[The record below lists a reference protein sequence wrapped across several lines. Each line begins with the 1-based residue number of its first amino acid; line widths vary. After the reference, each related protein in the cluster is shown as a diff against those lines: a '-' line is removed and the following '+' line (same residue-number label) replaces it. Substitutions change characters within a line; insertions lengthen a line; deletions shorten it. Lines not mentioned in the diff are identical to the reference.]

1 MHIKDTRTKKIRLKN
16 LIEGD
21 VFQFETQYDN
31 NFIYIVTQ
39 KNTIV
44 NLVSGWE
51 CNIDS
56 TNAHLGVTKLNV
68 ELVIN
73 D

>member
-1 MHIKDTRTKKIRLKN
+1 MHIKDMRVRRTRLDELN
-16 LIEGD
+16 EGD
-21 VFQFETQYDN
+21 VFQYETQHDN

-44 NLVSGWE
+44 NLISGWE
-51 CNIDS
+51 CPIDH
-56 TNAHLGVTKLNV
+56 NNKHLAVTKLNV
-68 ELVIN
+68 ELIIK

>member
-44 NLVSGWE
+44 NLVNGWE

>member
-1 MHIKDTRTKKIRLKN
+1 MHIKDMRTKKIRLEE

-21 VFQFETQYDN
+21 VFQYETQYDN
-31 NFIYIVTQ
+31 SFIYIVTQ

-44 NLVSGWE
+44 NLTNGWE
-51 CNIDS
+51 CPIDHS
-56 TNAHLGVTKLNV
+56 NKHLAVTRLNV
-68 ELVIN
+68 ELVIK

>member
-1 MHIKDTRTKKIRLKN
+1 MHIKDMRTKKTRLEE

-21 VFQFETQYDN
+21 VFQYETQYDS

-44 NLVSGWE
+44 NLVNGWE
-51 CNIDS
+51 CPIGN
-56 TNAHLGVTKLNV
+56 NNRHLAVTKLNV
-68 ELVIN
+68 ELTIK

>member
-1 MHIKDTRTKKIRLKN
+1 MHIKDERNKKIRLKN

-31 NFIYIVTQ
+31 SFIYIVTQ

-44 NLVSGWE
+44 NLASGWE

-56 TNAHLGVTKLNV
+56 TNMHLGVTKLDV
-68 ELVIN
+68 ELVIK

>member
-1 MHIKDTRTKKIRLKN
+1 MHIKDERSKKIRLKN

-31 NFIYIVTQ
+31 SFIYIVTQ

-44 NLVSGWE
+44 NLTNGWE

-56 TNAHLGVTKLNV
+56 TNMHLGVTKLNV